1 MFLIMERMETSYAD
15 RCGRE
20 TRMTLVIACAT
31 VIEEMLPLLPPEVGH
46 RVLDFGLHTDPA
58 RLRQALQ
65 QAIDE
70 VDPAVDTIILGYGLC
85 SQGVIG
91 LRSARSLL
99 VVPRVD
105 DCISIFLG
113 SGAAYREQAR
123 SEPGTYYLTKGW
135 IEVGE
140 SPFSEHEKMVQRYGP
155 KKAERIYRIM
165 LKNYTR
171 LALINTGHYDLERYR
186 DYARRTAERFSLR
199 YEEIEGSTDMVRKMI
214 NGPWDEEFIV
224 VQPGETIA
232 LDHFF
237 RPGST
242 E

>member
-1 MFLIMERMETSYAD
+1 
-15 RCGRE
+15 
-20 TRMTLVIACAT
+20 MTLVIACAT

-70 VDPAVDTIILGYGLC
+70 VDSTVDTIILGYGLC
-85 SQGVIG
+85 SRAVVG
-91 LRSARSLL
+91 LRAARSRL

-113 SGAAYREQAR
+113 SGAAYREQTR

-140 SPFSEHEKMVQRYGP
+140 SPFSEHEKTVQRYGQE
-155 KKAERIYRIM
+155 KTERIYQIM

-186 DYARRTAERFSLR
+186 DYARRTAEQFSLR
-199 YEEIEGSTDMVRKMI
+199 HEEIEGSTDMIKKMI
-214 NGPWDEEFIV
+214 NGPWDEDFIV

-237 RPGST
+237 CTGST

>member
-1 MFLIMERMETSYAD
+1 
-15 RCGRE
+15 
-20 TRMTLVIACAT
+20 
-31 VIEEMLPLLPPEVGH
+31 MLPLLPPEVGH
-46 RVLDFGLHTDPA
+46 RVLDFGLHIDPA

-70 VDPAVDTIILGYGLC
+70 VDP
-85 SQGVIG
+85 
-91 LRSARSLL
+91 
-99 VVPRVD
+99 PRVD

-113 SGAAYREQAR
+113 SGGAYRKQTR

-140 SPFSEHEKMVQRYGP
+140 SPFSEHEKTVQRYGP
-155 KKAERIYRIM
+155 EKAERIYQIM

-199 YEEIEGSTDMVRKMI
+199 YEEIEGSTDMVKKMI

-232 LDHFF
+232 LNHFLCT
-237 RPGST
+237 GST

>member
-1 MFLIMERMETSYAD
+1 
-15 RCGRE
+15 
-20 TRMTLVIACAT
+20 MTLVIACAT
-31 VIEEMLPLLPPEVGH
+31 VIEEMLPLLPPDVGH
-46 RVLDFGLHTDPA
+46 RVLDFGLHTDPM

-65 QAIDE
+65 QAVDE
-70 VDPAVDTIILGYGLC
+70 ADPAVDTIILGYGLC

-91 LRSARSLL
+91 LKGAHARL

-113 SGAAYREQAR
+113 SGAAYRQQAR

-140 SPFSEHEKMVQRYGP
+140 SPFSEHEKTVQRYGP
-155 KKAERIYRIM
+155 EKAERIYRIM

-186 DYARRTAERFSLR
+186 DYARTTAERFSLR
-199 YEEIEGSTDMVRKMI
+199 YEEIEGSTDLVRKMI
-214 NGPWDEEFIV
+214 SGPWDGEFIV
-224 VQPGETIA
+224 VQPGEPIT

-237 RPGST
+237 SAGSA